1 MGYEVLHRWNREYM
15 NSRRSDLVLVTAI
28 CLAASVCIAL
38 DINGAWIVAMAL
50 LLGLSVWF
58 RLRS

>member
-1 MGYEVLHRWNREYM
+1 M